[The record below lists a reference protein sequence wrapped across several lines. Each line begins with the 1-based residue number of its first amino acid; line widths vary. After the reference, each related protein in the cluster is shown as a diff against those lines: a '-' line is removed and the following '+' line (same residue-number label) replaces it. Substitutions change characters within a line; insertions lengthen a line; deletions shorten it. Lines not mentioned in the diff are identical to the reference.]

1 VPGTVGNG
9 VARGEASTQVV
20 SGLSRNGIPMAAL
33 KAYSR
38 AQQVMSQ
45 ADPGCQLPWTLVA
58 AIGRVESNHGRY
70 GGSSLNSAGVAT
82 PGILGPRLDGV
93 TTARIVDTD
102 AGRYDADPAFDRAV
116 GPMQF
121 IPGTWRQIGVDGDGD
136 GLRNPQDIDDAAMS
150 TGVYLCSGDTNLS
163 KPGDRSRAVLRYNH
177 SQAYVTLVT
186 RIAEAYAGGSWIA
199 VGNGVTGDDQGSD
212 RAAGEVNDRDIDA
225 PADTDLPQARILPQ
239 DPGPTSTPKPSQPPS
254 THGTPRPTP
263 GRPGAPDHTTTPGRP
278 TTSEPPAHRPT
289 TAPPTTPAEVAA
301 VLQTTAGTIVGV
313 AGSTVAELSRA
324 ARYCQSELAEV
335 TITHPTQDQLQDCVT
350 AYQTGGTAAADQA
363 IRDLLSL
370 LGLLGILGGGVL
382 GS

>member
-1 VPGTVGNG
+1 MLNGRRHAGNGGWRQIAPLVPLALFAGAFTISATDGPSVAIAALDQGAQGPKPYPVVVPRQAVKDPANIPVPGTVGNG
-9 VARGEASTQVV
+9 VARGEPSTQVV

-58 AIGRVESNHGRY
+58 AIGRVESDHGRY

-199 VGNGVTGDDQGSD
+199 VGNG
-212 RAAGEVNDRDIDA
+212 
-225 PADTDLPQARILPQ
+225 
-239 DPGPTSTPKPSQPPS
+239 TSTATATTITIAARMVTKRRG
-254 THGTPRPTP
+254 GTVDTVAITAARSA
-263 GRPGAPDHTTTPGRP
+263 R
-278 TTSEPPAHRPT
+278 SVLT
-289 TAPPTTPAEVAA
+289 TAFTSTKTTGRCRRDNTP
-301 VLQTTAGTIVGV
+301 
-313 AGSTVAELSRA
+313 SSR
-324 ARYCQSELAEV
+324 L
-335 TITHPTQDQLQDCVT
+335 
-350 AYQTGGTAAADQA
+350 
-363 IRDLLSL
+363 
-370 LGLLGILGGGVL
+370 
-382 GS
+382 